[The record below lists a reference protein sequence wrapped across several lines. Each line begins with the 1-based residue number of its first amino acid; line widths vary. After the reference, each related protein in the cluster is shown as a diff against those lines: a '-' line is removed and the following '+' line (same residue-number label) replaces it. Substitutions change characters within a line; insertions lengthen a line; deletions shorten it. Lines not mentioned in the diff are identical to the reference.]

1 MAEYS
6 IAPLYDLL
14 LYPFVHSLR
23 LKLLRL
29 CIEQSYSSILD
40 VCCGTGRQLKML
52 RKHGFEVYGVDLSE
66 EMLQESKKG
75 PFAPKCLLQDASA
88 MSFDSESFAVS
99 MTTFALHEKP
109 KEIAQAIIS
118 EMIRVVQ
125 PGGQLILTD
134 FHFTSDSSKYSKSVI
149 RAIEWTAG
157 GEHYRNFKDY
167 TSIGGVPQLIKGFP
181 LVPVK
186 TITAGLNSISIFVY
200 KVHN

>member
-23 LKLLRL
+23 LKLLQL
-29 CIEQSYSSILD
+29 CIEQKYSSILD

-52 RKHGFEVYGVDLSE
+52 QKHGFVVTGVDLSE
-66 EMLQESKKG
+66 EMLQESRKG
-75 PFAPKCLLQDASA
+75 PYAPECLLQDASA
-88 MSFDSESFAVS
+88 MSFNSGSFAAA

-125 PGGQLILTD
+125 PGGHLIITD
-134 FHFTSDSSKYSKSVI
+134 FHFNNASSMYSKSVI

-157 GEHYRNFKDY
+157 GDHYRNFKDY
-167 TSIGGVPQLIKGFP
+167 TNIGGVPQLIKGFP

-186 TITAGLNSISIFVY
+186 IIAAGLNSVGIFVY
-200 KVHN
+200 EVHN

>member
-6 IAPLYDLL
+6 IAPFYDLL

-23 LKLLRL
+23 LKLLQL
-29 CIEQSYSSILD
+29 CLEQNYSSILD
-40 VCCGTGRQLKML
+40 VCCGTGQQLKIL
-52 RKHGFEVYGVDLSE
+52 GKHGFEVYGVDLSE
-66 EMLQESKKG
+66 EMLRVSQKG
-75 PFAPKCLLQDASA
+75 PYAPECLLQDASA
-88 MSFDSESFAVS
+88 MSFSSDSFAAS

-125 PGGQLILTD
+125 PGGHLIMTD
-134 FHFTSDSSKYSKSVI
+134 FHFHNASSRYSKSLI

-167 TSIGGVPQLIKGFP
+167 ISLGGVPQLIEGLP

-186 TITAGLNSISIFVY
+186 TIAAGLNSIGIFVY
-200 KVHN
+200 EVTN